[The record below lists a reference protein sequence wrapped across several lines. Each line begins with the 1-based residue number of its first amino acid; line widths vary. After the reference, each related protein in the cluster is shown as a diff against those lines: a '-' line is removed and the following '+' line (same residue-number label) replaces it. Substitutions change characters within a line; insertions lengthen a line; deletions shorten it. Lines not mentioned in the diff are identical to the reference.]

1 MGELPSPEE
10 EVGTIV
16 TRLPR
21 YVLLSEDEESREE
34 VEDDLPPAQHWTVLS
49 PMQ

>member
-1 MGELPSPEE
+1 MGELPLLEE

-21 YVLLSEDEESREE
+21 YVPRSEDEESREE
-34 VEDDLPPAQHWTVLS
+34 VYEDLPPAQHWTVLS